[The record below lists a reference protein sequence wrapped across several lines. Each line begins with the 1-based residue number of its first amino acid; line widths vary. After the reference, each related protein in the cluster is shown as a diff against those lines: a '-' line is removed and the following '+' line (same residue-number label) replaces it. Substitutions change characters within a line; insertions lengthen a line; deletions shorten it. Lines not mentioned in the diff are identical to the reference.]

1 MVIWN
6 CELRGKSEHN
16 LCEKSRWPCWSTHT
30 LLTPFKSPAKK
41 HNALCEPMLLHLT
54 KSRCKESMASLIMIN
69 FIINFI
75 NISTCTFQKM
85 VLNSWELT
93 NTYLSLAFL
102 ITSIALY
109 LGRYNTGTTIKTG
122 HRQYVPQRHGI
133 WWCSCLENEPPISN
147 GIFHTQN
154 LGPGTP

>member
-41 HNALCEPMLLHLT
+41 HNPLCDPMLLHLT
-54 KSRCKESMASLIMIN
+54 KSKCKESMASLIMIN

-75 NISTCTFQKM
+75 NISICTFQKM
-85 VLNSWELT
+85 VLSSWELT

-102 ITSIALY
+102 MTSIALY
-109 LGRYNTGTTIKTG
+109 LWGHTGTTRETG
-122 HRQYVPQRHGI
+122 HRQYALQNHGI
-133 WWCSCLENEPPISN
+133 WWCPCLETKPPTSN
-147 GIFHTQN
+147 DFFSHLCN
-154 LGPGTP
+154 KLV